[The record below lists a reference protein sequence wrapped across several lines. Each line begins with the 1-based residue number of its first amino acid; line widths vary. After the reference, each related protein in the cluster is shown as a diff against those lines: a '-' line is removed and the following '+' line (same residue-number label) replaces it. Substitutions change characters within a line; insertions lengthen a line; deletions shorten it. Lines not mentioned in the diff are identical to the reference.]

1 MHICS
6 LLTHTYVGQFSHW
19 SSCYGFKYDVEY
31 PYLFNDCLITL
42 LDLAD
47 DSSSRLL
54 LISTMQLY
62 AVVLLYFSF
71 SLSLR
76 DLQSEEYSSI
86 SSCLLPSPDESD
98 PRPLALLLSNS
109 FFAWLVNFFFSFFFF
124 FLFYFLLCMENMELR
139 KFLEIGTKSVCSP
152 LVSSTLISYL
162 LWKHKHLLARHKTT
176 SINHSQ
182 PTPNS

>member
-109 FFAWLVNFFFSFFFF
+109 FFAWLVNSFFFFFLFFSFF

-162 LWKHKHLLARHKTT
+162 L
-176 SINHSQ
+176 
-182 PTPNS
+182 